1 MADTANSENEYQQI
15 AKRRWPGYTIAGD
28 GSIAVLYHCTYR
40 VELVT
45 TPIEA
50 SAIVGERCGQHCGHM
65 TTPEGGWHE
74 IEKLKL
80 PRAPVLVT
88 VRDWQRD

>member
-1 MADTANSENEYQQI
+1 MAELKYKAI
-15 AKRRWPGYTIAGD
+15 AAQRWPGYAITGD
-28 GSIAVLYHCTYR
+28 GSLAVLFHCAHR
-40 VELVT
+40 VELCEMQMLAQV
-45 TPIEA
+45 IM
-50 SAIVGERCGQHCGHM
+50 SERCGPMCSHIR
-65 TTPEGGWHE
+65 TPEGGWHE